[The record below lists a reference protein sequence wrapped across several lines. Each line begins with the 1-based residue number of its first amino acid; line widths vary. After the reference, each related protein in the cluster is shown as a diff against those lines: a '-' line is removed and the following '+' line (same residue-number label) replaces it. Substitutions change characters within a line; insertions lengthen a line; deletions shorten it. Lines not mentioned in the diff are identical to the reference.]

1 MNNLKEIYDEGLKSG
16 KYANRNFIHVICSET
31 IKKLKENPRFN
42 EVLSKNPDIG
52 EYSLMSAIIEINE
65 ELREQFICI
74 IDDWDL
80 IYRCF
85 KEDYELQYKFTELLS
100 GMFKATRAGECF
112 SLAYMTG
119 LLPMKRYNSE
129 SLLNNFD
136 EYQMLEPFDYAK
148 HFGFTDDE
156 VKELVKNYNT
166 TLTYEELK
174 EWYGYKLERADICDP
189 YSVLRAI
196 TTNKTSCF
204 FNDIKIYEDPFK
216 LINMKDYGLYND
228 LLRLLDGEKVPFYSF
243 SFQNRITKISSQGD
257 VYCLLVCFG
266 FLGSCDLPKD
276 YMDPKSRIIY
286 TQ

>member
-1 MNNLKEIYDEGLKSG
+1 MVKNSNIQNSFYELVKNRNTQPFVDKTDFLIELNSHLTSVHTQFQTVSRFRKTGKTLTAQMIKLYYSKEYNLDEVKEVFQGLKISQDPSFLENLNQYTVIYLDMNNLKEIYDEGLKSD

-174 EWYGYKLERADICDP
+174 EWL
-189 YSVLRAI
+189 V
-196 TTNKTSCF
+196 
-204 FNDIKIYEDPFK
+204 
-216 LINMKDYGLYND
+216 IN
-228 LLRLLDGEKVPFYSF
+228 
-243 SFQNRITKISSQGD
+243 
-257 VYCLLVCFG
+257 
-266 FLGSCDLPKD
+266 
-276 YMDPKSRIIY
+276 
-286 TQ
+286 